1 MLQAAYVKGICDI
14 MKKYDN
20 VYISGIRSCYERFVI
35 NNEAPSDD
43 WNIDPD
49 ILESWKR
56 SKAYGIDVNSPIKYD
71 LTEGELDAC
80 LEENHML
87 VETALPYIQH
97 ISNVLEGTHFVIVL
111 TDEKGHVL
119 ETFADKHPFDRK
131 VMEKY
136 NMRRGAI
143 RRECFVGTDS
153 IALAIELRKPVEV
166 YGEEHFLIENHT
178 LVCTTAPIFI
188 SGKMIGTLTIMGPRE
203 MYQRYTMGMVCAIV
217 DGIEKEIKLKNIN
230 DSLYSANDILRTAI
244 ENIESGIFVLDEKYD
259 IQQYN
264 QKAVR
269 ILNVNDHERLRD
281 MNFFSIIERMSIPE
295 RIRDMKK
302 VVHDVPV
309 TLTTQKGMRIDVS
322 MSISLIQS
330 TEGALK
336 SIIVS
341 FKKQA
346 DVNKMASSVIGSNAK
361 YTFESIIGDS
371 ALMREAKH
379 MGNYAAESV
388 SNVLIQGE
396 SGTGKELMAQ
406 AIHNASDRARGP
418 FVAVNCGSIPKA
430 LIESELFGYESG
442 AFTGARKN
450 GQVGKFEL
458 ADGGT
463 IFLDEIGDMPLEL
476 QVSLLRVL
484 QNHEVTKIGGTY
496 PKTVDVKV
504 IASTNVDLLN
514 AIERNNF
521 RGDLYYRL
529 NVLNI
534 RMPSLRERKDDI
546 PVLAEYFIETYSSI
560 MRKKISGMSDSAVK
574 LLKGYSWPGNVREL
588 ENVIER
594 AVNLAHGD
602 ILTEKELPVE
612 LKENRYSAANTMRSV
627 ISEYAID
634 IPEEWEKDSYEEK
647 DRQRIKDILIK
658 EKGDVKKAAEYLEMP
673 LSTVYRKLKKY
684 NMRARDFK
692 L

>member
-1 MLQAAYVKGICDI
+1 

-20 VYISGIRSCYERFVI
+20 VYISGIRACYERFVI
-35 NNEAPSDD
+35 NNEPPSDD

-56 SKAYGIDVNSPIKYD
+56 SKAYGIDIDSPIKYD
-71 LTEGELDAC
+71 LTEEELRDC
-80 LEENHML
+80 LEENQLL

-97 ISNVLEGTHFVIVL
+97 ISRVLEGTHFVIVL
-111 TDEKGHVL
+111 TDENGHVL

-178 LVCTTAPIFI
+178 LVCTSAPIFI
-188 SGKMIGTLTIMGPRE
+188 SDEMIGTLTIMGPRE

-244 ENIESGIFVLDEKYD
+244 ENIESGIFVLDANYD

-302 VVHDVPV
+302 MVHDVPV
-309 TLTTQKGMRIDVS
+309 TLTTQKGMRVDVS
-322 MSISLIQS
+322 LSISLIRS
-330 TEGALK
+330 AEGALK
-336 SIIVS
+336 SIIVG
-341 FKKQA
+341 FK
-346 DVNKMASSVIGSNAK
+346 
-361 YTFESIIGDS
+361 
-371 ALMREAKH
+371 R
-379 MGNYAAESV
+379 
-388 SNVLIQGE
+388 
-396 SGTGKELMAQ
+396 TGK
-406 AIHNASDRARGP
+406 
-418 FVAVNCGSIPKA
+418 
-430 LIESELFGYESG
+430 
-442 AFTGARKN
+442 
-450 GQVGKFEL
+450 
-458 ADGGT
+458 
-463 IFLDEIGDMPLEL
+463 
-476 QVSLLRVL
+476 
-484 QNHEVTKIGGTY
+484 
-496 PKTVDVKV
+496 
-504 IASTNVDLLN
+504 
-514 AIERNNF
+514 
-521 RGDLYYRL
+521 
-529 NVLNI
+529 
-534 RMPSLRERKDDI
+534 
-546 PVLAEYFIETYSSI
+546 
-560 MRKKISGMSDSAVK
+560 
-574 LLKGYSWPGNVREL
+574 
-588 ENVIER
+588 
-594 AVNLAHGD
+594 
-602 ILTEKELPVE
+602 E
-612 LKENRYSAANTMRSV
+612 LKENRYSMANTMRSV
-627 ISEYAID
+627 ISEYDID
-634 IPEEWEKDSYEEK
+634 IPEEREKDSYEEK

-658 EKGDVKKAAEYLEMP
+658 EKGDVRKVAEHLEMS

-684 NMRARDFK
+684 NIRARDFK